1 MSRLSRSNPLPKLRL
16 RFTLVVPF
24 VLQIIAAVGLVGY
37 LSFQNGQK
45 TVEELANQLTKE
57 VGSRLHEN
65 ILGYLS
71 KSQQVLRVTQDGAKS
86 GNLDLTDFEK
96 LQRYFW
102 NVVQPGDLETY
113 LSFGNEQGGF
123 VGVEHREDGTVQ
135 LKIRTSETAPIREV
149 YQLDATGNREKRINQ
164 SKYDPRDRP
173 WYRAAKQAGRATWS
187 PIYPFF
193 SRQATNTALGISA
206 VVPVQDRGQL
216 QGVLCI
222 NVTLLRVTEFL
233 KNSYTSPHGQSF
245 VIERSGDLVVSSR
258 IRQPFTIQ
266 GKGEEAKVVRIPA
279 IQSED
284 AVVRATA
291 QQLRSQFGSFDA
303 VRDSQRLKFQVD
315 GAWYYAQA
323 LPIQDERGLDWLA
336 VVVVPEADFMG
347 QINQNTQVT
356 IVLCLLALLLAT
368 GIGILTARWVTRPIL
383 QVATASQEIAAGDLD
398 QHVETKGIIELE
410 TLADSFNSMA
420 GQLKQSFNTL
430 AAKNEALKLSENRF
444 RSLIFNIPGV
454 IYRCRCD
461 ADWTM
466 EFVSDAIEEISGYP
480 AAEFIQNTT
489 RSFASIIYSE
499 DRLINEITVSHAVL
513 ISEPFTL
520 EYRITHRDGS
530 IRWLAERGQATLNA
544 KGEPLCLDGAIFDVT
559 KRKQAEEELTA
570 LKNSLARFF
579 PSEYLKFLKKDNVT
593 QLQLGDHV
601 SKEMA
606 VMFSDIRSFTTLSE
620 RMTPQEIF
628 NFVNAY
634 LKWVSPEIHRANGF
648 IVKYLGDGVMAAFP
662 DRVDDAVEAGIAK
675 QQKVREYNQ
684 EREAQGQLP
693 IAIGIGVHVGHM
705 MVGLIGEPN
714 RMQGDTLSD
723 TINLTSRLEGLTK
736 VYGVSLLI
744 SEDVRN
750 KLSHPERYWLRF
762 LDRVI
767 VKGRSEPIAIYEV
780 LDAEAEAIRDLKLQ
794 SLTAFEQGIQYY
806 RQREF
811 VQAERCFEQVIM
823 IHPSDKTALIYLKRI
838 NQFLQEGV
846 PDDWSST
853 WAFTHT
859 ST

>member
-1 MSRLSRSNPLPKLRL
+1 MSRLSRSHSLPKLRL

-86 GNLDLTDFEK
+86 GNLDLADFEK

-113 LSFGNEQGGF
+113 LSFGNEQGNF

-135 LKIRTSETAPIREV
+135 LKIRTPETAPIREV
-149 YQLDATGNREKRINQ
+149 YQLDAAGNRDKRLNS

-206 VVPVQDRGQL
+206 VVPVVNQGQL

-258 IRQPFTIQ
+258 IRQPFTIK
-266 GKGEEAKVVRIPA
+266 GKGEEAQVVRIPA
-279 IQSED
+279 IESDD
-284 AVVRATA
+284 AIVRATA
-291 QQLRSQFGSFDA
+291 QELRSRFGDFAA
-303 VRDSQRLKFQVD
+303 VRDSQRLKFQVE

-323 LPIQDERGLDWLA
+323 LPIQDGRGIDWLA

-347 QINQNTQVT
+347 QINHNTQVT
-356 IVLCLLALLLAT
+356 IVLCLLALLVAT

-383 QVATASQEIAAGDLD
+383 QVATASQEIAAGDLA

-420 GQLKQSFNTL
+420 GQLKQSFDTL
-430 AAKNEALKLSENRF
+430 AAKNEALKLSEARF
-444 RSLIFNIPGV
+444 RSLIFNIPGA

-461 ADWTM
+461 DDWTM
-466 EFVSDAIEEISGYP
+466 EFVSDAIEEICGYP
-480 AAEFIQNTT
+480 AVELIQNAT
-489 RSFASIIYSE
+489 RSFASIIHAE
-499 DRLINEITVSHAVL
+499 DQIVNEITVSHAVL

-530 IRWLAERGQATLNA
+530 IRWMAERGQATLDEN
-544 KGEPLCLDGAIFDVT
+544 GEPLYLDGAIFDVT
-559 KRKQAEEELTA
+559 KRKQAEEELRA

-579 PSEYLKFLKKDNVT
+579 PSEYLKFLNKDNVT
-593 QLQLGDHV
+593 QLKLGDHV

-620 RMTPQEIF
+620 RMSPQEIF

-684 EREAQGQLP
+684 ERQAQGLVP

-736 VYGVSLLI
+736 IYGVSLLI
-744 SEDVRN
+744 SEEVRN
-750 KLSHPERYWLRF
+750 RLSHPERYWLRF

-780 LDAEAEAIRDLKLQ
+780 LDAEIEAIRDLKLKT
-794 SLTAFEQGIQYY
+794 LTDFEQGIQHY
-806 RQREF
+806 RQCDF
-811 VQAERCFEQVIM
+811 NQAKRSFEQVLE
-823 IHPSDKTALIYLKRI
+823 IHPSDKTGLIYLKRI
-838 NQFLQEGV
+838 NQFLQDGV
-846 PDDWSST
+846 PDDWSGI
-853 WAFTHT
+853 WAFTQ
-859 ST
+859 S